1 MTVLV
6 LAGTSEGAAL
16 VERLVDH
23 GIEVIASLAGRTSA
37 PRQLSCPIRV
47 GGFGGVDGLATELRA
62 RNVHALVDATHPFAD
77 QMPWHA
83 RDAAASVGIPHLR
96 LTRPAWPAR
105 VNWIEVDSPRGAAE
119 VLHGRVL
126 LTLGRQELD
135 AFRHLDGVE
144 LVVRSVDQP
153 PDGPWTTVV
162 ARGPFA
168 FDDEVALLRAHG
180 IDMVVTRNSGGS
192 TAKLD
197 AADTAGARVVVIRRP
212 PPVDAPTVA
221 DVDAA
226 IRWLLRLA

>member
-6 LAGTSEGAAL
+6 LAGTSEAAAL
-16 VERLVDH
+16 VEWLVDH
-23 GIEVIASLAGRTSA
+23 GIEVSASLAGRTSA
-37 PRQLSCPIRV
+37 PRRLPCPIRV
-47 GGFGGVDGLATELRA
+47 GGFGGVDGLAGELRA
-62 RNVHALVDATHPFAD
+62 RHVRALVDATHPFAD

-83 RDAAASVGIPHLR
+83 RDAAAIVGIPHLR

-105 VNWIEVDSPRGAAE
+105 ADWIEVDSTRRAAE
-119 VLHGRVL
+119 VVRGRVL

-135 AFRHLDGVE
+135 AFRRLDGVE

-153 PDGPWTTVV
+153 PAGPWTAMV

-168 FDDEVALLRAHG
+168 YEDEVALLRAQG
-180 IDMVVTRNSGGS
+180 IDMVVTRNSGGA

-197 AADTAGARVVVIRRP
+197 AADAAGARVVVIRRP

-221 DVDAA
+221 DVGAA
-226 IRWLLRLA
+226 TRWVLSLG